1 MGQREAIILN
11 SLHLLSLLLLSL
23 LLGALALPGCTATH
37 AARGG
42 SRADGDTIA
51 QARPMVRW
59 LRIHGA
65 ASEASA
71 PVLRIGSGD
80 PGRLAVGA
88 TALTIELD
96 LQSEHYPNLELRLV
110 HCDRNWEPTEN
121 IFVQDFMRLRSHDWD
136 IRPTIAGTRHYNYSA
151 SITFPRSDGMLRIQH
166 SGNYIAR
173 ILDVYDDEVV
183 VAETRFFVAEAR
195 ADVELQSYGDFFDSP
210 LTDVIQKGMR
220 IRVEARPDV
229 ELFSNQINGIHLYR
243 WGVWSR
249 PAVASPDRMFDDP
262 PATGVKARWESFLGG
277 MGVAEFFNIPSGN
290 EHRILDLTD
299 IAIYPSLGQVLTT
312 PLSDLPRQGFLEFD
326 NNGVAETRFVS
337 SRDEDYVPFEFRLD
351 LSGRAA
357 KEDIFVVGT
366 FNDWLPAPEWKMVYD
381 EASRMYIAR
390 GLIRRARHEYQ
401 YVAGTWDAASGI
413 LYDEDASL
421 IEGNT
426 TQAVH
431 PYMALVY
438 YRDLGA
444 GGYDRIIGAGM
455 GWTGR

>member
-1 MGQREAIILN
+1 LRASSGSTTGSDARV
-11 SLHLLSLLLLSL
+11 
-23 LLGALALPGCTATH
+23 
-37 AARGG
+37 AAK
-42 SRADGDTIA
+42 
-51 QARPMVRW
+51 PLVRW

-71 PVLRIGSGD
+71 PVLRIGGGD
-80 PGRLAVGA
+80 ADRLSVGA

-96 LQSEHYPNLELRLV
+96 LMSETYPNLELRLV
-110 HCDRNWEPTEN
+110 HCDRHWQPTEN

-151 SITFPRSDGMLRIQH
+151 SITFPRADGMLRIQH

-173 ILDVYDDEVV
+173 ILDIYDDEVV

-195 ADVELQSYGDFFDSP
+195 ADVELYTYGDFFDSP

-229 ELFSNQINGIHLYR
+229 DLFSNQINAIHLYR
-243 WGVWSR
+243 WGDWKR
-249 PAVASPDRMFDDP
+249 PAVASSDGMFDDP
-262 PATGVKARWESFLGG
+262 PLTGTRARWESFLGG
-277 MGVAEFFNIPSGN
+277 MGVAEFSNIASGN

-299 IAIYPSLGQVLTT
+299 IAIFPALGQVLTT

-337 SRDEDYVPFEFRLD
+337 SRDEDYVEFEFRLD
-351 LSGRAA
+351 LTGRAA
-357 KEDIFVVGT
+357 REDIFVVGT
-366 FNDWLPAPEWKMVYD
+366 FNDWTPAPEW
-381 EASRMYIAR
+381 RMQFDSTSGMYEAR
-390 GLIRRARHEYQ
+390 GLLRRARHEYQ
-401 YVAGTWDAASGI
+401 YVAGTWDAATATLLG
-413 LYDEDASL
+413 EDASL
-421 IEGNT
+421 IEGNNA
-426 TQAVH
+426 QAMH
-431 PYMALVY
+431 PYMALIY
-438 YRDLGA
+438 YRDLGS